1 MSIPDEI
8 SEYLDHIVKSILG
21 IMVVREIYLFGSFAK
36 GDFHEDSDIDI
47 YVVTPD
53 KSKRIIDYRKEI
65 SFAIGFP
72 KKIGI
77 DILVGY
83 EEDFDRK
90 KTLLNFV
97 ENEIMEHGVL
107 LYANK

>member
-1 MSIPDEI
+1 MSIPEDIE
-8 SEYLDHIVKSILG
+8 EYLKHIVKSILG
-21 IMVVREIYLFGSFAK
+21 IMTVREIYLFGSFAK
-36 GDFHEDSDIDI
+36 GDYHEDSDIDI
-47 YVVTPD
+47 YIVTPD
-53 KSKRIIDYRKEI
+53 RSKRIIEYRKEI

-90 KTLLNFV
+90 KTQINFV

-107 LYANK
+107 LYASK